1 MCFFAPS
8 LYIISYIKNSQYIR
22 GPDNCISGKKNK
34 KVKGAYLPLKKSSHL
49 KQQPTFKC
57 VIYHI
62 ICHTEATFC
71 QSKRKKIIIEV
82 FIFSIIS
89 SHSFCQQNQNAFL
102 SHVGLA
108 QPGAEPRW
116 PLR

>member
-1 MCFFAPS
+1 MRLFAPS
-8 LYIISYIKNSQYIR
+8 LYIISCIKNSRHIR
-22 GPDNCISGKKNK
+22 GPNNCISGKKK
-34 KVKGAYLPLKKSSHL
+34 KVKGLYLPLKKSSHL
-49 KQQPTFKC
+49 KQQATFKC

-71 QSKRKKIIIEV
+71 QSFKKKIIIEV

-89 SHSFCQQNQNAFL
+89 SHSLCQQNQNAFL
-102 SHVGLA
+102 SHVGEV
-108 QPGAEPRW
+108 QPWAEARW